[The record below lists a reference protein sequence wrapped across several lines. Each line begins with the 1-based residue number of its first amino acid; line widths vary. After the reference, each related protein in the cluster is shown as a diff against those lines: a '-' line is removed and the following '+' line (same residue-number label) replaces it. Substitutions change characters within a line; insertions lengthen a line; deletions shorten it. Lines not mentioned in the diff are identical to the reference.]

1 MRKAAIVAAK
11 RTAIGNVGGWLS
23 TVPAANMAAEVL
35 RTILTDTGVA
45 PKQIDEVIIGN
56 VVGAGLGQN
65 VARQVAVAA
74 GVPVEVPSFTVD
86 KVCASGLKAVTLGS
100 LMIRAGEADIIV
112 AGGTENMSRI
122 PYAVPSARF
131 GAEMGDAAMVD
142 LLIYDGLWDI
152 FNGYHMGMTAENIA
166 EKYSITREEMDAY
179 AAMTQNRAE
188 KAIEAG
194 KFNNEIAPIGIP
206 NRKGKIRYFDKDEFP
221 RSGVTAE
228 ALSVLKPAFTENGK
242 VTSGSSSGINDG
254 SAVLLLM
261 SEEKAAELRLTPMG
275 FVKSYA
281 SAGVDPAFMGYAPVP
296 ATAKALKK
304 AGWTLRDIE
313 LAELNEAFSAQVLA
327 VFKGF
332 EEELGGIDRDIVNV
346 NGGSIAL
353 GHPIGA
359 AGARI
364 LTTLLHEMVKRDN
377 KKGLAAICLGGG
389 QGMSILIERP

>member
-11 RTAIGNVGGWLS
+11 RTAIGNIGGWLS
-23 TVPAANMAAEVL
+23 TVPAVKMASEVL
-35 RTILTDTGVA
+35 RAILAETGVD

-65 VARQVAVAA
+65 VARQVAVGA
-74 GVPVEVPSFTVD
+74 GVPLEVPSFTVD
-86 KVCASGLKAVTLGS
+86 KVCASGLKAVTIAS
-100 LMIRAGEADIIV
+100 LMVRAGEADIVV

-131 GAEMGDAAMVD
+131 GAEMGDTNMVD
-142 LLIYDGLWDI
+142 LLIHDGLWDI
-152 FNGYHMGMTAENIA
+152 FNGYHMGVTAENIA
-166 EKYSITREEMDAY
+166 EKYSISREEMDAY
-179 AAMTQNRAE
+179 AALTQNRAE
-188 KAIEAG
+188 KAIDAG
-194 KFNNEIAPIGIP
+194 KFNDEIAPIGIP

-228 ALSVLKPAFTENGK
+228 SLSVLKPAFKEDGK

-254 SAVLLLM
+254 AAVLLLM
-261 SEEKAAELRLTPMG
+261 SEEKAAELGLKPMG

-281 SAGVDPAFMGYAPVP
+281 SAGVDPAYMGYAPVP

-313 LAELNEAFSAQVLA
+313 LAELNEAFSGQVLA